1 MGRCLEVLEGLA
13 AQGSIEVLK
22 FFCSFLV
29 ENFEKM
35 KKAEVIDDL
44 ERFLAKKPMASL
56 ERLKKKL
63 EREWTVEAI
72 LIFLKSTEKSLER
85 TADYAAKLLR
95 GKVVLTLSNS
105 VTLRDTFLKA
115 KEISVF
121 VQESLPGG
129 EGKVLFESLRENGI
143 EAFLIPDAL
152 CFRYLREVDACV
164 IGADYVYPSGDV
176 LNKVGSATLAVLCE
190 HFRKPFLVVADPSK
204 FGKRFPKETELFERV
219 PSKLITAILTD
230 PEGGTVC

>member
-1 MGRCLEVLEGLA
+1 LEKLEKLKLQGSHEVLEFL
-13 AQGSIEVLK
+13 
-22 FFCSFLV
+22 CSFLIESFGKV
-29 ENFEKM
+29 
-35 KKAEVIDDL
+35 KKQEVIEDL
-44 ERFLAKKPMASL
+44 ERFLAKKPMAVL
-56 ERLKKKL
+56 ERLKERL
-63 EREWTVEAI
+63 ESDWTAEAVSS
-72 LIFLKSTEKSLER
+72 FLEAVKGSLER
-85 TADYAAKLLR
+85 TTDYAAKLLR

-105 VTLRDTFLKA
+105 ITLRGTFLKA

-143 EAFLIPDAL
+143 EAFLIPDTL